1 MKGGRTPLSLVS
13 PKGQFT
19 MRGKTAQTGRA
30 ADAPRDLQTLPELYD
45 RSNSNNRNGQR
56 KINNLMGQAKEGTS
70 QYGNLFKGQT
80 IDLLQKDQ
88 DAFKNKNFAD
98 IRVNKLHKKKIP
110 DQYQKQTKTVP
121 DQDDAESIPSDIE
134 PDQWAEINKYDFELF
149 QRENQKKKEDYL
161 QKRNMVR
168 NTLANQIK

>member
-1 MKGGRTPLSLVS
+1 
-13 PKGQFT
+13 
-19 MRGKTAQTGRA
+19 
-30 ADAPRDLQTLPELYD
+30 
-45 RSNSNNRNGQR
+45 
-56 KINNLMGQAKEGTS
+56 MGQAKEGAS

-161 QKRNMVR
+161 
-168 NTLANQIK
+168 